1 MKIKGFLVNLLSRKD
16 PMPQIEFLTIV
27 WWTAKLALCAR
38 EEKIIYDVPCTTEC
52 VCIGNHMCV
61 SVLTSS

>member
-52 VCIGNHMCV
+52 VCVCV
-61 SVLTSS
+61 